1 MQSFLLVCCSSV
13 VLETNMHANRKK
25 NGAGA
30 GVKCLPGS
38 SICLWPAGCQC
49 SLGGTWR
56 SYMKVT
62 LPWEENAWPTPRDCF
77 SVGTPIH
84 THKWAGQWESS
95 SLGHKEN
102 LLFCLAS
109 GMTSEE
115 ISLYISKCTT
125 LSLWE
130 ISQLQQIELFHFGL
144 QMAFS
149 YTSRHINL
157 ITNDHIF
164 H

>member
-1 MQSFLLVCCSSV
+1 MASTKGLLF
-13 VLETNMHANRKK
+13 
-25 NGAGA
+25 
-30 GVKCLPGS
+30 
-38 SICLWPAGCQC
+38 
-49 SLGGTWR
+49 GGKPIT
-56 SYMKVT
+56 
-62 LPWEENAWPTPRDCF
+62 PTGELLLNSW
-77 SVGTPIH
+77 SVGELEFGAQREP
-84 THKWAGQWESS
+84 A
-95 SLGHKEN
+95 L
-102 LLFCLAS
+102 CLAS

-115 ISLYISKCTT
+115 IALYISECTT